1 MSFNSNTFAYHNIS
15 NRFNVGINNISPKT
29 FKKHIKFYETLKN
42 VTLCFDDGYEDIF
55 AIKDFINTSQIK
67 PVIFPVTNFISKY
80 NDWDVN
86 FFINRK
92 KHLNIEQLRILY
104 SKGWVIGSHGHTHI
118 SYKIL
123 NNREIYFDMKESK
136 RILEDIIGKNINS
149 FTPPFG
155 YFKPDFIKIAKD
167 VGYTKVYIN
176 NCYITEFNLKDSIII
191 NRYNVYKHDTIRS
204 IIRKINNN
212 KLKKIIDDSIH
223 KCSNATV
230 FVKKLS

>member
-15 NRFNVGINNISPKT
+15 NRFNIGINNISPKI
-29 FKKHIKFYETLKN
+29 FKNHIKFYETLKD

-55 AIKDFINTSQIK
+55 AIKDFINTSKIK
-67 PVIFPVTNFISKY
+67 PVIFPITNFINRY

-92 KHLNIEQLRILY
+92 KHLNIEQIKVLVSR
-104 SKGWVIGSHGHTHI
+104 GWIIGSHGQSHI
-118 SYKIL
+118 SYKVL
-123 NNREIYFDMKESK
+123 SNREIYNDMKESK
-136 RILEDIIGKNINS
+136 RILENITGKKIDS

-155 YFKPDFIKIAKD
+155 YFRSDFIEIAKE
-167 VGYTKVYIN
+167 VGYNKIYIN
-176 NCYITEFNLKDSIII
+176 NCYISEFKLKDSIII
-191 NRYNVYKHDTIRS
+191 SRHNIYKHDTIKS

-212 KLKKIIDDSIH
+212 KIKKIIDNGIH

-230 FVKKLS
+230 FVKKFT